1 MAARKS
7 VRPSSEARTGRPI
20 RATRHVRI
28 KSNDALAPVTR
39 FRQRLPPPRRSRLA
53 GCRDRDR
60 TWRPTCCNGTPITR
74 RTMSESSR
82 IIVKNLP
89 KYMTQDRLRDH
100 FAEKGTIT
108 DVKLVKTATG
118 VFRRFAYIGFK
129 SDKEAKAAV
138 KHFHNTYV
146 DTAKIH
152 VEIAKR
158 IGDPNLP
165 RAWSRYTK
173 GTSAFERANGASDAT
188 TSPAAPTAPATDAE
202 PASASADAVKDAKQS
217 FIDSLYLEEQQ
228 RASLQTYLEVMKPRT
243 TKTTWANDDGTEAR
257 LETTT
262 KVTKKKKKGED
273 VKVEV
278 QAVPNRKPGG
288 QGMLVTRSHVTF
300 AGSDDEDSDDEY
312 QTLPARGSA
321 AADKVA
327 IDDEDEDVEMGESE
341 TGSGEE
347 EDEANGSVAD
357 DDDGAVENDDDV
369 KSTETSNA
377 DDVDAA
383 SLAPATTAAAPP
395 RPTHRVVPLTDAD
408 TAADEALIAETGRLY
423 VVNVPYSASDKDLIQ
438 VFSPFGALS
447 AVHVPLHRE
456 SKQPKGIAF
465 VHFVQ
470 PQDALAA
477 YRGVQNRFFQGRVLV
492 VRGAKAE
499 RKDDSEA
506 DAAGS
511 FKAKRQAQLK
521 AKAGSDFN
529 WNSLYMASDAVAG
542 AMAAKL
548 GVGKADILDRDAD
561 NMAVRLALAETHVIS
576 ETKTYLAEH
585 GIVLDAF
592 HRKLRSD
599 SVLLVKNIAHGT
611 TEAEIEELFAKYG
624 ELGRIVVPPAG
635 TVAIVE
641 YLTNNDAK
649 NAFRH
654 LAYKRFKSLPLYLE
668 WAPQNCFEVAY
679 DPAKHARGSAAAA
692 VAAATPSDAAPAPSS
707 AAPAAPADK
716 KKKGK
721 RVSAAAFLGDD
732 SVDLSKVQGAADTG
746 NTKLMV
752 RNVPFEA
759 TIKDLRQLFASFAHV
774 KSVRL
779 PKKVTGGHR
788 GFAFAEFLTHNEAVE
803 ALQALRHT
811 HLYGRRLVIEF
822 AKAGESVEELRDRT
836 KQVTG
841 AANKRRRVDMEG
853 KYTERASDDDED
865 DE

>member
-1 MAARKS
+1 
-7 VRPSSEARTGRPI
+7 
-20 RATRHVRI
+20 
-28 KSNDALAPVTR
+28 
-39 FRQRLPPPRRSRLA
+39 
-53 GCRDRDR
+53 
-60 TWRPTCCNGTPITR
+60 
-74 RTMSESSR
+74 MSESSR

-146 DTAKIH
+146 DTAKIQ

-173 GTSAFERANGASDAT
+173 GTSAFERANGAASDAT
-188 TSPAAPTAPATDAE
+188 TSTTSTPAAPAADAAP
-202 PASASADAVKDAKQS
+202 SSNADAVKDAKQS

-243 TKTTWANDDGTEAR
+243 TKTTWANDDGTEGR
-257 LETTT
+257 PETAAP
-262 KVTKKKKKGED
+262 KATKKKKKGED

-312 QTLPARGSA
+312 QTLPARGA
-321 AADKVA
+321 AAAKA
-327 IDDEDEDVEMGESE
+327 SDDENEDEDVEMGESE
-341 TGSGEE
+341 AGSRNDE
-347 EDEANGSVAD
+347 EDEARGSAND
-357 DDDGAVENDDDV
+357 DDIAAAENDDDDA
-369 KSTETSNA
+369 SPTETDRA
-377 DDVDAA
+377 DADAADAA
-383 SLAPATTAAAPP
+383 SPTPAAAASSSAPP

-408 TAADEALIAETGRLY
+408 SAADEALIAETGRLY
-423 VVNVPYSASDKDLIQ
+423 VVNVPYSATDKDLIQ

-499 RKDDSEA
+499 RKDDAEA
-506 DAAGS
+506 DASAS
-511 FKAKRQAQLK
+511 FKTKRQAQLK

-611 TEAEIEELFAKYG
+611 TEAEIEELFAKFG

-692 VAAATPSDAAPAPSS
+692 VAAATPSDAAPSP
-707 AAPAAPADK
+707 AATPAAPADK

-732 SVDLSKVQGAADTG
+732 AVDLSKVQGASDTG

>member
-1 MAARKS
+1 
-7 VRPSSEARTGRPI
+7 
-20 RATRHVRI
+20 
-28 KSNDALAPVTR
+28 
-39 FRQRLPPPRRSRLA
+39 
-53 GCRDRDR
+53 
-60 TWRPTCCNGTPITR
+60 
-74 RTMSESSR
+74 MSESSR

-173 GTSAFERANGASDAT
+173 GTSAFERANGTSDAAST
-188 TSPAAPTAPATDAE
+188 PAAPAAPAAADSTPT
-202 PASASADAVKDAKQS
+202 PANADAVKDAKQS

-228 RASLQTYLEVMKPRT
+228 RASLQTYLEVMKPRA

-257 LETTT
+257 PDTAP
-262 KVTKKKKKGED
+262 KATKKKNGED

-300 AGSDDEDSDDEY
+300 AGSDDDDSDDEY

-321 AADKVA
+321 AAKA
-327 IDDEDEDVEMGESE
+327 GSDDEDEEDVEMGESE
-341 TGSGEE
+341 AGSGGDEG
-347 EDEANGSVAD
+347 DEASGSAVDDDDDAAAENDDDD
-357 DDDGAVENDDDV
+357 DDDGTSPA
-369 KSTETSNA
+369 KSDRADADA
-377 DDVDAA
+377 DDAPSPASAA
-383 SLAPATTAAAPP
+383 TASSAPP

-408 TAADEALIAETGRLY
+408 TAADEALITETGRLY
-423 VVNVPYSASDKDLIQ
+423 VVNVPYSATDKDLIQ

-499 RKDDSEA
+499 RKDDAET
-506 DAAGS
+506 DASAS

-611 TEAEIEELFAKYG
+611 TEAEIEDLFAKFG
-624 ELGRIVVPPAG
+624 DLGRIVVPPAG

-668 WAPQNCFEVAY
+668 WAPQNCFEVPY
-679 DPAKHARGSAAAA
+679 DPAKHARGAAAAA
-692 VAAATPSDAAPAPSS
+692 VAAATPSDV
-707 AAPAAPADK
+707 AAPAAPTDK

-732 SVDLSKVQGAADTG
+732 SVDLSKVSGASDSG

>member
-1 MAARKS
+1 
-7 VRPSSEARTGRPI
+7 
-20 RATRHVRI
+20 
-28 KSNDALAPVTR
+28 
-39 FRQRLPPPRRSRLA
+39 
-53 GCRDRDR
+53 
-60 TWRPTCCNGTPITR
+60 
-74 RTMSESSR
+74 MSEYVAAAKRSSSR

-138 KHFHNTYV
+138 KHFHSTYV

-173 GTSAFERANGASDAT
+173 GTSAFERANGTTSDAT
-188 TSPAAPTAPATDAE
+188 TAATTPAAPADADAT
-202 PASASADAVKDAKQS
+202 PTTNTDAVKDAKQS

-243 TKTTWANDDGTEAR
+243 TKTTWGNDDGTEAR
-257 LETTT
+257 PDTAP
-262 KVTKKKKKGED
+262 KATKKKKKGED

-300 AGSDDEDSDDEY
+300 AGSDDEDSDEEY
-312 QTLPARGSA
+312 QTLPARGSVA
-321 AADKVA
+321 AKAGS
-327 IDDEDEDVEMGESE
+327 DDEEEEDVEMGESE
-341 TGSGEE
+341 AGSGEDD
-347 EDEANGSVAD
+347 DEASGSANDGDDVA
-357 DDDGAVENDDDV
+357 AENDDEDGA
-369 KSTETSNA
+369 SPTETNNA
-377 DDVDAA
+377 DANIDGAA
-383 SLAPATTAAAPP
+383 SPAHAPTASSAPP

-408 TAADEALIAETGRLY
+408 TAADEALITETGRLY
-423 VVNVPYSASDKDLIQ
+423 VVNVPYSATDKDLIQ

-499 RKDDSEA
+499 RKDDAET
-506 DAAGS
+506 DASAS

-624 ELGRIVVPPAG
+624 ELGRIVVPPTG

-679 DPAKHARGSAAAA
+679 DPVKHARGSAAAA
-692 VAAATPSDAAPAPSS
+692 VAAAAPSDAAAPT
-707 AAPAAPADK
+707 APAAGPAASADK

-732 SVDLSKVQGAADTG
+732 SVDLSKVSGASDSG